1 MSERVLVLIPMKAPT
16 QAKSRLKTVLSDR
29 ERSALALALFKGV
42 VAQVMGA
49 VQSIKKAGNPHKVI
63 EIAVVSSSKTIE
75 DIAADLGIIYLAEE
89 AGAGLVAAVEEAAAK
104 ASWRGYKRLCIL
116 PGDLADPSASD
127 IMRLLS
133 YPVDEGTIAL
143 CPSQDLG
150 TNALVVTLPSPMPF
164 AFGPESFT
172 RHFSL
177 AADRGLMPV
186 ILPLKSLR
194 RDIDTLADL
203 DYLDDNRTLGIMSR
217 EEA

>member
-16 QAKSRLKTVLSDR
+16 QAKSRLKSVLSDR
-29 ERSALALALFKGV
+29 ERSALALSLFKV
-42 VAQVMGA
+42 VVTRVKDA
-49 VQSIKKAGNPHKVI
+49 VQRLSEVGGNRDI
-63 EIAVVSSSKTIE
+63 IDIAVISSSDTIE
-75 DIAADLGIIYLAEE
+75 SQAADLGIIYLEE
-89 AGAGLVAAVEEAAAK
+89 ETGDGLVAAVEEAAAK

-127 IMRLLS
+127 IIRLLS

-203 DYLDDNRTLGIMSR
+203 DYLDDNQTLGIMNR